1 MFENESRE
9 GDGEDKQI
17 TNYAEREMKYHMLDA
32 NALRE
37 KSSLVTFTRYL
48 MKLPIFV
55 INATQKH
62 FEQPYYQTYLTFESL
77 LIKVVHNE
85 GFSKEPLLGTDFSD
99 ADIVLERLNFYF
111 KIFKGNCAKSLK

>member
-1 MFENESRE
+1 MKQELRWIHYFTVFPGNLGESNLPSVHLVFENESRE
-9 GDGEDKQI
+9 GDGEEKQI

-55 INATQKH
+55 INATQKI
-62 FEQPYYQTYLTFESL
+62 FLATL
-77 LIKVVHNE
+77 LSNV
-85 GFSKEPLLGTDFSD
+85 FDP
-99 ADIVLERLNFYF
+99 
-111 KIFKGNCAKSLK
+111 

>member
-1 MFENESRE
+1 MHLVFENESRE
-9 GDGEDKQI
+9 GDGEEKQI

-55 INATQKH
+55 INATQKA
-62 FEQPYYQTYLTFESL
+62 FLATL
-77 LIKVVHNE
+77 LSNV
-85 GFSKEPLLGTDFSD
+85 FDP
-99 ADIVLERLNFYF
+99 
-111 KIFKGNCAKSLK
+111 